1 MKKILYTTPHTL
13 AVSNLKNSCSSYRLP
28 FIKTLSL
35 VSVAAFLSS
44 ASPVFACDLWGNVA
58 QYFGGGTNIRKSIA
72 PTYII
77 NGKIY
82 RDVGS
87 ALYGLE
93 NYVAETRYDKFVKQ
107 DASGL
112 ITIGADVGGNRITI
126 ANSSHGLRT
135 LTGVA
140 DGWVSPI
147 SYDAVNGSQ
156 LFSQGIST
164 AISFGGGAGYDRKGN
179 WIAPTFTVKV
189 FDKNGNGTEK
199 DYKNVADAFT
209 GVSSSFTNLD
219 AKIENIKVASNSLVK
234 QDDTG
239 LISIGGEV
247 SGTKVSIAN
256 VDNAVRTLTGV
267 KAGSIT
273 AVSTDAINGSQL
285 YSMSNVVAGYFG
297 GGAGY
302 KDGNWSAPT
311 FTVKVFDK
319 NGNGTEKDY
328 KNVADAFTGV
338 SSSFTNLDKKIENI
352 VIDATGNSLVKQD
365 DTGLISIGGEV
376 SGTKVSIA
384 NVDNAVRTLSGVK
397 AGSITAAST
406 DAINGSQLYSMSN
419 VVAGYFGGGAGYKDG
434 NLSAPTF
441 TVKVFDKNGN
451 GTEKDY
457 KNVADAFTGVS
468 SSYTNLDKKIENIVI
483 DGTGDNLVKQDD
495 TGLITIGGEVS
506 GTKVSVANV
515 DNAVRTLS
523 GVKAGS
529 ITAAST
535 DAINGSQLYS
545 MSNVVAGY
553 FGGGAGYKDGNWSAP
568 TFTVKV
574 FDKNGNGTEKDYKNV
589 ADAFTGVSSSF
600 TYLDK
605 KIENIV
611 IDGTG
616 DNLVKQDDTGLI
628 TIGGK
633 VSGARVNIAN
643 VDNVAR
649 TLAGVKAGSITAT
662 STDAINGSQFYAMS
676 NVVAGYFSD
685 NAGYDKDGNWN
696 APTFTVKVFDKNGSG
711 TEKNYKNVGD
721 ALSGVSSSFTNLN
734 QKIESV
740 TGDSFVKQ
748 NSAGLITIGGDK
760 GGNRIDIANSV
771 NFPRVLSGV
780 KGGAFT
786 ATSTEAVN
794 GGQIYLMTQAFASYF
809 GGGAGYDKAGKWS
822 APTFTVKAFD
832 KDGNETEK
840 NYTNVADAFSG
851 VNSALAGL
859 NHQVVEIKSKP
870 GIEEKN
876 KPSQTDSSDIIS
888 EGFPFMRSLPS
899 ASGNVKVPTTITV
912 APKSPLKQVSFMSSE
927 GESRRLFDIAAGE
940 ISETSTDAI
949 TGSQLYSIN
958 NQIATYFGGGSGY
971 KGGNWSAPTFTV
983 KAFDKDGHEIDKEYT
998 NVADAFA
1005 GVNSALAGLNHQVVD
1020 IKNGLG
1026 VGETESKSLDGDPSD
1041 IFSEGFPFMRS
1052 ARFLRSLPL
1061 AIDEEES
1068 AIDEADNSTTVT
1080 VAPSE
1085 ILEKSTYEVTD
1096 SQLQAVDRKVDGVI
1110 GRVTEVEKKVNV
1122 AVSYDTD
1129 KEGKKTNSIT
1139 LKGVDDS
1146 EPVLITN
1153 VQDGK
1158 IEHGS
1163 KDAVNGGQLY
1173 DHTAEQ
1179 MKITLESAKEYT
1191 KEQVDNGVNEAKSY
1205 TDMKFD
1211 ALSYDITNVR
1221 KEARQAA
1228 AIGLAVSNLRYFDD
1242 PGSVSVSFGGGFWR
1256 GQSAFAIGAGYT
1268 SEDGKIRSNL
1278 SATSAGGQWGV
1289 GGGITLKLK

>member
-1 MKKILYTTPHTL
+1 MKKIYTTPHTL

-35 VSVAAFLSS
+35 VSVAVFLSN

-93 NYVAETRYDKFVKQ
+93 NYVAETRYDKLVKQ
-107 DASGL
+107 DSSGL

-189 FDKNGNGTEK
+189 FDKNGNGAEK

-219 AKIENIKVASNSLVK
+219 AKIENIKVAS
-234 QDDTG
+234 
-239 LISIGGEV
+239 
-247 SGTKVSIAN
+247 
-256 VDNAVRTLTGV
+256 
-267 KAGSIT
+267 
-273 AVSTDAINGSQL
+273 
-285 YSMSNVVAGYFG
+285 
-297 GGAGY
+297 
-302 KDGNWSAPT
+302 
-311 FTVKVFDK
+311 
-319 NGNGTEKDY
+319 
-328 KNVADAFTGV
+328 
-338 SSSFTNLDKKIENI
+338 
-352 VIDATGNSLVKQD
+352 NSLVKQD

-434 NLSAPTF
+434 N
-441 TVKVFDKNGN
+441 
-451 GTEKDY
+451 
-457 KNVADAFTGVS
+457 
-468 SSYTNLDKKIENIVI
+468 
-483 DGTGDNLVKQDD
+483 
-495 TGLITIGGEVS
+495 
-506 GTKVSVANV
+506 
-515 DNAVRTLS
+515 
-523 GVKAGS
+523 
-529 ITAAST
+529 
-535 DAINGSQLYS
+535 
-545 MSNVVAGY
+545 
-553 FGGGAGYKDGNWSAP
+553 WSAP

-574 FDKNGNGTEKDYKNV
+574 FDKDGNGAEKKYTNV
-589 ADAFTGVSSSF
+589 ADAFTGVSGSF
-600 TYLDK
+600 TNLDK

-611 IDGTG
+611 INGTG
-616 DNLVKQDDTGLI
+616 DDLVKQDDAGLI

-633 VSGARVNIAN
+633 VRGVQVNIAN

-676 NVVAGYFSD
+676 NVVASYFSD

-760 GGNRIDIANSV
+760 GGDRIDIANGI
-771 NFPRVLSGV
+771 NFPRVISGV

-794 GGQIYLMTQAFASYF
+794 GGQIYLMAQTFASYF
-809 GGGAGYDKAGKWS
+809 GGGAGYKDGKWS
-822 APTFTVKAFD
+822 HPTFTVKAFD
-832 KDGNETEK
+832 KDGNATEK

-851 VNSALAGL
+851 VNSAFTSL
-859 NHQVVEIKSKP
+859 NEEIVKIKNKP
-870 GIEEKN
+870 GIEEREHIHQDGDLN
-876 KPSQTDSSDIIS
+876 DIIS

-899 ASGNVKVPTTITV
+899 ALGNVKVPTTITV

-983 KAFDKDGHEIDKEYT
+983 KAFDKNGKETEKKYT

-1005 GVNSALAGLNHQVVD
+1005 GVNSALAGLNERVM
-1020 IKNGLG
+1020 NGI
-1026 VGETESKSLDGDPSD
+1026 GETEGKPQNGDPSD
-1041 IFSEGFPFMRS
+1041 VISKGFPFMRS

-1096 SQLQAVDRKVDGVI
+1096 NQFSQMSNRVTGVEKKVDSFTD
-1110 GRVTEVEKKVNV
+1110 RVTEVENKVNV

-1129 KEGKKTNSIT
+1129 DSGKKINSIT

-1153 VQDGK
+1153 VKDGK

-1179 MKITLESAKEYT
+1179 MKITLESAKKYT
-1191 KEQVDNGVNEAKSY
+1191 DDQVNNGVNEAKSY

>member
-1 MKKILYTTPHTL
+1 MKKIYTTPHTL

-35 VSVAAFLSS
+35 VSVAVFLSN

-93 NYVAETRYDKFVKQ
+93 NYVAETRYDKLVKQ
-107 DASGL
+107 DSSGL

-189 FDKNGNGTEK
+189 FDKNGNGAEK

-219 AKIENIKVASNSLVK
+219 AKIENIKVAS
-234 QDDTG
+234 
-239 LISIGGEV
+239 
-247 SGTKVSIAN
+247 
-256 VDNAVRTLTGV
+256 
-267 KAGSIT
+267 
-273 AVSTDAINGSQL
+273 
-285 YSMSNVVAGYFG
+285 
-297 GGAGY
+297 
-302 KDGNWSAPT
+302 
-311 FTVKVFDK
+311 
-319 NGNGTEKDY
+319 
-328 KNVADAFTGV
+328 
-338 SSSFTNLDKKIENI
+338 
-352 VIDATGNSLVKQD
+352 NSLVKQD

-434 NLSAPTF
+434 NWSAPTF
-441 TVKVFDKNGN
+441 TVKVFDKDGN
-451 GTEKDY
+451 GAEKKY
-457 KNVADAFTGVS
+457 TNVADAFTGVNS
-468 SSYTNLDKKIENIVI
+468 SFTNLDKKIENIVI
-483 DGTGDNLVKQDD
+483 DATGNSLVKQDD
-495 TGLITIGGEVS
+495 AGLISIGGEVS
-506 GTKVSVANV
+506 GTKVSIANV

-574 FDKNGNGTEKDYKNV
+574 FDKDGNGAEKKYTNV
-589 ADAFTGVSSSF
+589 ADAFTGVSGSF
-600 TYLDK
+600 TNLDK

-611 IDGTG
+611 INGTG
-616 DNLVKQDDTGLI
+616 DDLVKQDDAGLI

-633 VSGARVNIAN
+633 VRGVQVNIAN

-676 NVVAGYFSD
+676 NVVASYFSD

-760 GGNRIDIANSV
+760 GGDRIDIANGI
-771 NFPRVLSGV
+771 NFPRVISGV

-794 GGQIYLMTQAFASYF
+794 GGQIYLMAQTFASYF
-809 GGGAGYDKAGKWS
+809 GGGAGYKDGKWS
-822 APTFTVKAFD
+822 HPTFTVKAFD
-832 KDGNETEK
+832 KDGNATEK

-851 VNSALAGL
+851 VNSAFTSL
-859 NHQVVEIKSKP
+859 NEEIVKIKNKP
-870 GIEEKN
+870 GIEEREHIHQDGDLN
-876 KPSQTDSSDIIS
+876 DIIS

-899 ASGNVKVPTTITV
+899 ALGNVKVPTTITV

-983 KAFDKDGHEIDKEYT
+983 KAFDKNGKETEKKYT

-1005 GVNSALAGLNHQVVD
+1005 GVNSALAGLNERVM
-1020 IKNGLG
+1020 NGI
-1026 VGETESKSLDGDPSD
+1026 GETEGKPQNGDPSD
-1041 IFSEGFPFMRS
+1041 VISKGFPFMRS

-1096 SQLQAVDRKVDGVI
+1096 NQFSQMSNRVTGVEKKVDSVTD
-1110 GRVTEVEKKVNV
+1110 RVTEVENKVNV

-1129 KEGKKTNSIT
+1129 DSGKKINSIT

-1153 VQDGK
+1153 VKDGK

-1173 DHTAEQ
+1173 DHTDEQ
-1179 MKITLESAKEYT
+1179 MKITLESAKKYT
-1191 KEQVDNGVNEAKSY
+1191 KDQVDNGVNEAKSY

>member
-1 MKKILYTTPHTL
+1 MKKIYTTPHTL
-13 AVSNLKNSCSSYRLP
+13 AVSNLKNSCSSYQLP

-35 VSVAAFLSS
+35 VSVAVFLSN

-93 NYVAETRYDKFVKQ
+93 NYVAETRYDKLVKQ

-189 FDKNGNGTEK
+189 FDKNGNGAEK

-219 AKIENIKVASNSLVK
+219 AKIENIKVAS
-234 QDDTG
+234 
-239 LISIGGEV
+239 
-247 SGTKVSIAN
+247 
-256 VDNAVRTLTGV
+256 
-267 KAGSIT
+267 
-273 AVSTDAINGSQL
+273 
-285 YSMSNVVAGYFG
+285 
-297 GGAGY
+297 
-302 KDGNWSAPT
+302 
-311 FTVKVFDK
+311 
-319 NGNGTEKDY
+319 
-328 KNVADAFTGV
+328 
-338 SSSFTNLDKKIENI
+338 
-352 VIDATGNSLVKQD
+352 NSLVKQD

-434 NLSAPTF
+434 N
-441 TVKVFDKNGN
+441 
-451 GTEKDY
+451 
-457 KNVADAFTGVS
+457 
-468 SSYTNLDKKIENIVI
+468 
-483 DGTGDNLVKQDD
+483 
-495 TGLITIGGEVS
+495 
-506 GTKVSVANV
+506 
-515 DNAVRTLS
+515 
-523 GVKAGS
+523 
-529 ITAAST
+529 
-535 DAINGSQLYS
+535 
-545 MSNVVAGY
+545 
-553 FGGGAGYKDGNWSAP
+553 WSAP

-574 FDKNGNGTEKDYKNV
+574 FDKDGNGAEKKYTNV
-589 ADAFTGVSSSF
+589 ADAFTGVSGSF
-600 TYLDK
+600 TNLDK

-611 IDGTG
+611 INGTG
-616 DNLVKQDDTGLI
+616 DDLVKQDDAGLI

-633 VSGARVNIAN
+633 VRGVQVNIAN

-676 NVVAGYFSD
+676 NVVASYFSD

-748 NSAGLITIGGDK
+748 NSVGLITIGGDK
-760 GGNRIDIANSV
+760 GGNRIDIANSI
-771 NFPRVLSGV
+771 NAPRVISGV

-794 GGQIYLMTQAFASYF
+794 GGQIYLMAQTFASYF
-809 GGGAGYDKAGKWS
+809 GGGAGYKDGKWS
-822 APTFTVKAFD
+822 HPTFTVKAFD
-832 KDGNETEK
+832 KDGNATEK

-851 VNSALAGL
+851 VNSAFTSL
-859 NHQVVEIKSKP
+859 NEEIVKIKNKP
-870 GIEEKN
+870 GIEEKERPHQDGDLN
-876 KPSQTDSSDIIS
+876 DIIS

-899 ASGNVKVPTTITV
+899 ALGNVKVPTTITV

-983 KAFDKDGHEIDKEYT
+983 KAFDKDGNEIDKEYT

-1020 IKNGLG
+1020 MKNGLG
-1026 VGETESKSLDGDPSD
+1026 IGETEGKPQNGDPSD
-1041 IFSEGFPFMRS
+1041 VISKGFPFMRS

-1096 SQLQAVDRKVDGVI
+1096 NQFSQMSNRVTGVEKKVDSVTD
-1110 GRVTEVEKKVNV
+1110 RVTEVENKVNV

-1129 KEGKKTNSIT
+1129 DSGKKISSIT

-1153 VQDGK
+1153 VKDGK

-1179 MKITLESAKEYT
+1179 MKITLESAKKYT
-1191 KEQVDNGVNEAKSY
+1191 DDQVNNGVNEAKSY

>member
-1 MKKILYTTPHTL
+1 M
-13 AVSNLKNSCSSYRLP
+13 
-28 FIKTLSL
+28 
-35 VSVAAFLSS
+35 
-44 ASPVFACDLWGNVA
+44 
-58 QYFGGGTNIRKSIA
+58 
-72 PTYII
+72 
-77 NGKIY
+77 
-82 RDVGS
+82 
-87 ALYGLE
+87 
-93 NYVAETRYDKFVKQ
+93 
-107 DASGL
+107 
-112 ITIGADVGGNRITI
+112 
-126 ANSSHGLRT
+126 
-135 LTGVA
+135 
-140 DGWVSPI
+140 
-147 SYDAVNGSQ
+147 
-156 LFSQGIST
+156 
-164 AISFGGGAGYDRKGN
+164 
-179 WIAPTFTVKV
+179 
-189 FDKNGNGTEK
+189 
-199 DYKNVADAFT
+199 
-209 GVSSSFTNLD
+209 
-219 AKIENIKVASNSLVK
+219 ASNSLVK

-247 SGTKVSIAN
+247 SGTKVSI
-256 VDNAVRTLTGV
+256 
-267 KAGSIT
+267 
-273 AVSTDAINGSQL
+273 
-285 YSMSNVVAGYFG
+285 
-297 GGAGY
+297 
-302 KDGNWSAPT
+302 
-311 FTVKVFDK
+311 
-319 NGNGTEKDY
+319 
-328 KNVADAFTGV
+328 
-338 SSSFTNLDKKIENI
+338 
-352 VIDATGNSLVKQD
+352 
-365 DTGLISIGGEV
+365 
-376 SGTKVSIA
+376 
-384 NVDNAVRTLSGVK
+384 
-397 AGSITAAST
+397 
-406 DAINGSQLYSMSN
+406 
-419 VVAGYFGGGAGYKDG
+419 
-434 NLSAPTF
+434 
-441 TVKVFDKNGN
+441 
-451 GTEKDY
+451 
-457 KNVADAFTGVS
+457 
-468 SSYTNLDKKIENIVI
+468 
-483 DGTGDNLVKQDD
+483 
-495 TGLITIGGEVS
+495 
-506 GTKVSVANV
+506 ANV

-600 TYLDK
+600 TNLDK

-628 TIGGK
+628 SIGGK

-676 NVVAGYFSD
+676 NVAASYFSD

-711 TEKNYKNVGD
+711 TEKNYKNVGE

-748 NSAGLITIGGDK
+748 NSVGLITIGGDK
-760 GGNRIDIANSV
+760 GGDRIDIANGI

-794 GGQIYLMTQAFASYF
+794 GGQIYFMAQAFAHYF

-822 APTFTVKAFD
+822 DPTFTVKAFD
-832 KDGNETEK
+832 KNGNETEK

-851 VNSALAGL
+851 VNSAFTSL
-859 NHQVVEIKSKP
+859 NEEIVKIKDSVGIIEKSYTP
-870 GIEEKN
+870 QDN
-876 KPSQTDSSDIIS
+876 SSDII
-888 EGFPFMRSLPS
+888 
-899 ASGNVKVPTTITV
+899 
-912 APKSPLKQVSFMSSE
+912 
-927 GESRRLFDIAAGE
+927 
-940 ISETSTDAI
+940 
-949 TGSQLYSIN
+949 
-958 NQIATYFGGGSGY
+958 
-971 KGGNWSAPTFTV
+971 
-983 KAFDKDGHEIDKEYT
+983 
-998 NVADAFA
+998 
-1005 GVNSALAGLNHQVVD
+1005 
-1020 IKNGLG
+1020 
-1026 VGETESKSLDGDPSD
+1026 
-1041 IFSEGFPFMRS
+1041 SEGFPFMRS

-1096 SQLQAVDRKVDGVI
+1096 YQFSQMNNKVTEVEKNVTDVT
-1110 GRVTEVEKKVNV
+1110 GRVTEVENKVNV

-1129 KEGKKTNSIT
+1129 DSGKKINSIT

-1153 VQDGK
+1153 VQGGK

-1191 KEQVDNGVNEAKSY
+1191 KEQVDNGVNAAKSY

>member
-1 MKKILYTTPHTL
+1 MKKIYTTPHTL

-35 VSVAAFLSS
+35 VSVAVFLSN
-44 ASPVFACDLWGNVA
+44 ASPASACDLWGNVE

-87 ALYGLE
+87 ALYGLQS
-93 NYVAETRYDKFVKQ
+93 YVADTRYDKLVKQ
-107 DASGL
+107 DTSGL

-189 FDKNGNGTEK
+189 FDKNGNGATK

-219 AKIENIKVASNSLVK
+219 EKIENIKAASNSLVK

-239 LISIGGEV
+239 LITIGGKV
-247 SGTKVSIAN
+247 SGTRVSIAN
-256 VDNAVRTLTGV
+256 
-267 KAGSIT
+267 I
-273 AVSTDAINGSQL
+273 
-285 YSMSNVVAGYFG
+285 
-297 GGAGY
+297 
-302 KDGNWSAPT
+302 
-311 FTVKVFDK
+311 
-319 NGNGTEKDY
+319 
-328 KNVADAFTGV
+328 
-338 SSSFTNLDKKIENI
+338 
-352 VIDATGNSLVKQD
+352 
-365 DTGLISIGGEV
+365 
-376 SGTKVSIA
+376 
-384 NVDNAVRTLSGVK
+384 
-397 AGSITAAST
+397 
-406 DAINGSQLYSMSN
+406 
-419 VVAGYFGGGAGYKDG
+419 
-434 NLSAPTF
+434 
-441 TVKVFDKNGN
+441 
-451 GTEKDY
+451 
-457 KNVADAFTGVS
+457 
-468 SSYTNLDKKIENIVI
+468 
-483 DGTGDNLVKQDD
+483 
-495 TGLITIGGEVS
+495 
-506 GTKVSVANV
+506 

-574 FDKNGNGTEKDYKNV
+574 FDKDGNGTEKDYKNV

-600 TYLDK
+600 TNLDK

-611 IDGTG
+611 INGTG
-616 DNLVKQDDTGLI
+616 DDLVKQDDTGLI

-633 VSGARVNIAN
+633 VRGVKVNIAN

-649 TLAGVKAGSITAT
+649 TLAGVNAGSITAT

-676 NVVAGYFSD
+676 NVVASYFSD

-748 NSAGLITIGGDK
+748 NSAGLITIGGSK
-760 GGNRIDIANSV
+760 GGNRIDIANGV
-771 NFPRVLSGV
+771 NAPRVLSGV

-809 GGGAGYDKAGKWS
+809 GGGAGYDKEGKWS

-851 VNSALAGL
+851 VNSAFTSL
-859 NHQVVEIKSKP
+859 NEEIVKIKNKP
-870 GIEEKN
+870 GIEEREHIHQDGDLN
-876 KPSQTDSSDIIS
+876 DIIS

-899 ASGNVKVPTTITV
+899 ASGNVKVPTTLTV
-912 APKSPLKQVSFMSSE
+912 APKSPLKQVSFMNSK

-949 TGSQLYSIN
+949 TGSQLYLIN

-983 KAFDKDGHEIDKEYT
+983 KDFDKNGKETEKNYT

-1005 GVNSALAGLNHQVVD
+1005 GVNSALAGLNERVM
-1020 IKNGLG
+1020 NGI
-1026 VGETESKSLDGDPSD
+1026 GETEVGPLDGGLNN
-1041 IFSEGFPFMRS
+1041 ISEGFPFMRS
-1052 ARFLRSLPL
+1052 ARLLRSLPL
-1061 AIDEEES
+1061 AIDEEEN

-1085 ILEKSTYEVTD
+1085 TLEQSTYEVSD
-1096 SQLQAVDRKVDGVI
+1096 GQFSQLRNSVEKLEGRLNGVKD
-1110 GRVTEVEKKVNV
+1110 RVTTVEKKVDV

-1129 KEGKKTNSIT
+1129 DSGKKINSIT

-1146 EPVLITN
+1146 DPVLITN
-1153 VQDGK
+1153 VKDGEIK
-1158 IEHGS
+1158 AGS

-1173 DHTAEQ
+1173 EYTDVQ
-1179 MKITLESAKEYT
+1179 MKATLENAKTYT
-1191 KEQVDNGVNEAKSY
+1191 DDQVNNGVNEAKSY

>member
-1 MKKILYTTPHTL
+1 MKKIYTTPHTL

-35 VSVAAFLSS
+35 VSVAVFLSN

-93 NYVAETRYDKFVKQ
+93 NYVAETRYDKLVKQ
-107 DASGL
+107 DSSGL

-189 FDKNGNGTEK
+189 FDKNGNGAEK

-219 AKIENIKVASNSLVK
+219 AKIENIKVAS
-234 QDDTG
+234 
-239 LISIGGEV
+239 
-247 SGTKVSIAN
+247 
-256 VDNAVRTLTGV
+256 
-267 KAGSIT
+267 
-273 AVSTDAINGSQL
+273 
-285 YSMSNVVAGYFG
+285 
-297 GGAGY
+297 
-302 KDGNWSAPT
+302 
-311 FTVKVFDK
+311 
-319 NGNGTEKDY
+319 
-328 KNVADAFTGV
+328 
-338 SSSFTNLDKKIENI
+338 
-352 VIDATGNSLVKQD
+352 NSLVKQD

-434 NLSAPTF
+434 N
-441 TVKVFDKNGN
+441 
-451 GTEKDY
+451 
-457 KNVADAFTGVS
+457 
-468 SSYTNLDKKIENIVI
+468 
-483 DGTGDNLVKQDD
+483 
-495 TGLITIGGEVS
+495 
-506 GTKVSVANV
+506 
-515 DNAVRTLS
+515 
-523 GVKAGS
+523 
-529 ITAAST
+529 
-535 DAINGSQLYS
+535 
-545 MSNVVAGY
+545 
-553 FGGGAGYKDGNWSAP
+553 WSAP

-574 FDKNGNGTEKDYKNV
+574 FDKDGNGAEKKYTNV
-589 ADAFTGVSSSF
+589 ADAFTGVSGSF
-600 TYLDK
+600 TNLDK

-611 IDGTG
+611 INGTG
-616 DNLVKQDDTGLI
+616 DDLVKQDDAGLI

-633 VSGARVNIAN
+633 VRGVQVNIAN

-676 NVVAGYFSD
+676 NVVASYFSD

-760 GGNRIDIANSV
+760 GGDRIDIANGI
-771 NFPRVLSGV
+771 NFPRVISGV

-794 GGQIYLMTQAFASYF
+794 GGQIYLMAQAFASYF
-809 GGGAGYDKAGKWS
+809 GGGAGYKDGKWS
-822 APTFTVKAFD
+822 PPTFTVKAFD
-832 KDGNETEK
+832 KDGNATEK

-851 VNSALAGL
+851 VNSAFTSL
-859 NHQVVEIKSKP
+859 NEEIVKIKNKP
-870 GIEEKN
+870 GIEEKEHTHQDGDLN
-876 KPSQTDSSDIIS
+876 DIIS

-899 ASGNVKVPTTITV
+899 ALGNVKVPTTITV

-983 KAFDKDGHEIDKEYT
+983 KAFDKNGKETEKNYT

-1005 GVNSALAGLNHQVVD
+1005 GVNSALAGLNERVM
-1020 IKNGLG
+1020 NGI
-1026 VGETESKSLDGDPSD
+1026 GETEGKPQNGDPSD
-1041 IFSEGFPFMRS
+1041 VISKGFPFMRS

-1096 SQLQAVDRKVDGVI
+1096 NQFSQMSNRVTGVEKKVDSVTD
-1110 GRVTEVEKKVNV
+1110 RVTEVENKVNV

-1129 KEGKKTNSIT
+1129 DSGKKISSIT

-1153 VQDGK
+1153 VKDGK

-1179 MKITLESAKEYT
+1179 MKITLESAKKYT
-1191 KEQVDNGVNEAKSY
+1191 DDQVNNGVNEAKSY

>member
-1 MKKILYTTPHTL
+1 
-13 AVSNLKNSCSSYRLP
+13 
-28 FIKTLSL
+28 
-35 VSVAAFLSS
+35 
-44 ASPVFACDLWGNVA
+44 
-58 QYFGGGTNIRKSIA
+58 
-72 PTYII
+72 
-77 NGKIY
+77 
-82 RDVGS
+82 
-87 ALYGLE
+87 
-93 NYVAETRYDKFVKQ
+93 
-107 DASGL
+107 
-112 ITIGADVGGNRITI
+112 
-126 ANSSHGLRT
+126 
-135 LTGVA
+135 
-140 DGWVSPI
+140 
-147 SYDAVNGSQ
+147 
-156 LFSQGIST
+156 
-164 AISFGGGAGYDRKGN
+164 
-179 WIAPTFTVKV
+179 
-189 FDKNGNGTEK
+189 
-199 DYKNVADAFT
+199 
-209 GVSSSFTNLD
+209 
-219 AKIENIKVASNSLVK
+219 
-234 QDDTG
+234 
-239 LISIGGEV
+239 
-247 SGTKVSIAN
+247 
-256 VDNAVRTLTGV
+256 
-267 KAGSIT
+267 
-273 AVSTDAINGSQL
+273 
-285 YSMSNVVAGYFG
+285 
-297 GGAGY
+297 
-302 KDGNWSAPT
+302 
-311 FTVKVFDK
+311 
-319 NGNGTEKDY
+319 
-328 KNVADAFTGV
+328 
-338 SSSFTNLDKKIENI
+338 
-352 VIDATGNSLVKQD
+352 
-365 DTGLISIGGEV
+365 
-376 SGTKVSIA
+376 
-384 NVDNAVRTLSGVK
+384 
-397 AGSITAAST
+397 
-406 DAINGSQLYSMSN
+406 
-419 VVAGYFGGGAGYKDG
+419 
-434 NLSAPTF
+434 
-441 TVKVFDKNGN
+441 
-451 GTEKDY
+451 
-457 KNVADAFTGVS
+457 
-468 SSYTNLDKKIENIVI
+468 
-483 DGTGDNLVKQDD
+483 
-495 TGLITIGGEVS
+495 
-506 GTKVSVANV
+506 
-515 DNAVRTLS
+515 
-523 GVKAGS
+523 
-529 ITAAST
+529 TAAST

-574 FDKNGNGTEKDYKNV
+574 FDKNGSGTEKDYKNV

-600 TYLDK
+600 TNLDK

-676 NVVAGYFSD
+676 NVVAGYLSD

-711 TEKNYKNVGD
+711 TEKNYQNVGD

-740 TGDSFVKQ
+740 TGDSFVRQ
-748 NSAGLITIGGDK
+748 NSVGLITIGGDK
-760 GGNRIDIANSV
+760 GGDRIDIANGI

-794 GGQIYLMTQAFASYF
+794 GGQIYFMAQAFAHYF

-822 APTFTVKAFD
+822 DPTFTVKAFD
-832 KDGNETEK
+832 KNGNETEK

-851 VNSALAGL
+851 VNSAFTSL
-859 NHQVVEIKSKP
+859 NEEIVKIKDSVGIIEKSYTP
-870 GIEEKN
+870 QDN
-876 KPSQTDSSDIIS
+876 SSDII
-888 EGFPFMRSLPS
+888 
-899 ASGNVKVPTTITV
+899 
-912 APKSPLKQVSFMSSE
+912 
-927 GESRRLFDIAAGE
+927 
-940 ISETSTDAI
+940 
-949 TGSQLYSIN
+949 
-958 NQIATYFGGGSGY
+958 
-971 KGGNWSAPTFTV
+971 
-983 KAFDKDGHEIDKEYT
+983 
-998 NVADAFA
+998 
-1005 GVNSALAGLNHQVVD
+1005 
-1020 IKNGLG
+1020 
-1026 VGETESKSLDGDPSD
+1026 
-1041 IFSEGFPFMRS
+1041 SEGFPFMRS

-1096 SQLQAVDRKVDGVI
+1096 YQFSQMNNKVTEVEKNVTDVTD
-1110 GRVTEVEKKVNV
+1110 RVTEVENKVNV

-1129 KEGKKTNSIT
+1129 DSGKKINSIT

-1153 VQDGK
+1153 VQGGK

-1191 KEQVDNGVNEAKSY
+1191 KEQVDNGVNAAKSY

>member
-1 MKKILYTTPHTL
+1 MKKIYTTPHTL

-35 VSVAAFLSS
+35 VSVAAFLSN
-44 ASPVFACDLWGNVA
+44 ASPVFACDLWGNVE

-87 ALYGLE
+87 ALYGLQS
-93 NYVAETRYDKFVKQ
+93 YVAETRYDKLVKQ

-140 DGWVSPI
+140 DGWVSPF
-147 SYDAVNGSQ
+147 SSDAVNGSQ

-179 WIAPTFTVKV
+179 WITPTFTVKV

-256 VDNAVRTLTGV
+256 VDNAVRTL
-267 KAGSIT
+267 
-273 AVSTDAINGSQL
+273 
-285 YSMSNVVAGYFG
+285 
-297 GGAGY
+297 
-302 KDGNWSAPT
+302 
-311 FTVKVFDK
+311 
-319 NGNGTEKDY
+319 
-328 KNVADAFTGV
+328 
-338 SSSFTNLDKKIENI
+338 
-352 VIDATGNSLVKQD
+352 
-365 DTGLISIGGEV
+365 
-376 SGTKVSIA
+376 
-384 NVDNAVRTLSGVK
+384 SGVK
-397 AGSITAAST
+397 AGSIAAAST
-406 DAINGSQLYSMSN
+406 DAINGSQLY
-419 VVAGYFGGGAGYKDG
+419 
-434 NLSAPTF
+434 
-441 TVKVFDKNGN
+441 
-451 GTEKDY
+451 
-457 KNVADAFTGVS
+457 
-468 SSYTNLDKKIENIVI
+468 
-483 DGTGDNLVKQDD
+483 
-495 TGLITIGGEVS
+495 
-506 GTKVSVANV
+506 
-515 DNAVRTLS
+515 
-523 GVKAGS
+523 
-529 ITAAST
+529 
-535 DAINGSQLYS
+535 
-545 MSNVVAGY
+545 
-553 FGGGAGYKDGNWSAP
+553 
-568 TFTVKV
+568 
-574 FDKNGNGTEKDYKNV
+574 
-589 ADAFTGVSSSF
+589 
-600 TYLDK
+600 
-605 KIENIV
+605 
-611 IDGTG
+611 
-616 DNLVKQDDTGLI
+616 
-628 TIGGK
+628 
-633 VSGARVNIAN
+633 
-643 VDNVAR
+643 
-649 TLAGVKAGSITAT
+649 
-662 STDAINGSQFYAMS
+662 AMS
-676 NVVAGYFSD
+676 NVVASYFSD

-748 NSAGLITIGGDK
+748 NSVGLITIGGDK
-760 GGNRIDIANSV
+760 GGNRIDIANSINV
-771 NFPRVLSGV
+771 PRVISGV

-794 GGQIYLMTQAFASYF
+794 GGQVYLMAQAFARYF
-809 GGGAGYDKAGKWS
+809 GGGAGYDKEGNWG

-851 VNSALAGL
+851 VNSAFKIL
-859 NHQVVEIKSKP
+859 NKEIVSIKS
-870 GIEEKN
+870 
-876 KPSQTDSSDIIS
+876 
-888 EGFPFMRSLPS
+888 
-899 ASGNVKVPTTITV
+899 
-912 APKSPLKQVSFMSSE
+912 
-927 GESRRLFDIAAGE
+927 
-940 ISETSTDAI
+940 
-949 TGSQLYSIN
+949 
-958 NQIATYFGGGSGY
+958 
-971 KGGNWSAPTFTV
+971 
-983 KAFDKDGHEIDKEYT
+983 
-998 NVADAFA
+998 
-1005 GVNSALAGLNHQVVD
+1005 
-1020 IKNGLG
+1020 GLG
-1026 VGETESKSLDGDPSD
+1026 IGETTDKPQNGDPSD
-1041 IFSEGFPFMRS
+1041 IISEGFPFMRS

-1085 ILEKSTYEVTD
+1085 ILEKSTYEVNE
-1096 SQLQAVDRKVDGVI
+1096 SQFQALSKDVKALSSKVKEVDD
-1110 GRVTEVEKKVNV
+1110 KVNV

-1129 KEGKKTNSIT
+1129 NEGKKINSIT

-1153 VQDGK
+1153 VKDGEIK
-1158 IEHGS
+1158 AGS

-1179 MKITLESAKEYT
+1179 MKITLDSAKKYT
-1191 KEQVDNGVNEAKSY
+1191 DDQVNNGVNAAKSY

>member
-179 WIAPTFTVKV
+179 WITPTFTVKV
-189 FDKNGNGTEK
+189 FDKNGNETEK

-256 VDNAVRTLTGV
+256 VDNAVRTLSGV

-273 AVSTDAINGSQL
+273 AMSTDAINGSQL

-319 NGNGTEKDY
+319 NGSGTEKDY

-352 VIDATGNSLVKQD
+352 VID
-365 DTGLISIGGEV
+365 
-376 SGTKVSIA
+376 
-384 NVDNAVRTLSGVK
+384 
-397 AGSITAAST
+397 
-406 DAINGSQLYSMSN
+406 
-419 VVAGYFGGGAGYKDG
+419 
-434 NLSAPTF
+434 
-441 TVKVFDKNGN
+441 
-451 GTEKDY
+451 
-457 KNVADAFTGVS
+457 
-468 SSYTNLDKKIENIVI
+468 
-483 DGTGDNLVKQDD
+483 GTGDNLVKQDD
-495 TGLITIGGEVS
+495 TGLIS
-506 GTKVSVANV
+506 
-515 DNAVRTLS
+515 
-523 GVKAGS
+523 
-529 ITAAST
+529 
-535 DAINGSQLYS
+535 
-545 MSNVVAGY
+545 
-553 FGGGAGYKDGNWSAP
+553 
-568 TFTVKV
+568 
-574 FDKNGNGTEKDYKNV
+574 
-589 ADAFTGVSSSF
+589 
-600 TYLDK
+600 
-605 KIENIV
+605 
-611 IDGTG
+611 
-616 DNLVKQDDTGLI
+616 
-628 TIGGK
+628 IGGK

-676 NVVAGYFSD
+676 NVAASYFSD

-711 TEKNYKNVGD
+711 TEKNYKNVGE

-740 TGDSFVKQ
+740 TGDSFVRQ
-748 NSAGLITIGGDK
+748 NSVGLITIGGDK
-760 GGNRIDIANSV
+760 GGDRIDIANGI

-794 GGQIYLMTQAFASYF
+794 GSQIYLMTQAFASYF

-822 APTFTVKAFD
+822 PPTFTVKAFD

-870 GIEEKN
+870 GIEERN

-983 KAFDKDGHEIDKEYT
+983 KAFDKDGNEIDKEYT

-1020 IKNGLG
+1020 MKNGLG
-1026 VGETESKSLDGDPSD
+1026 IGVTEDKPQDGDPSD
-1041 IFSEGFPFMRS
+1041 VISKGFPFMRS

-1096 SQLQAVDRKVDGVI
+1096 SQFQDMRNKVTDVT
-1110 GRVTEVEKKVNV
+1110 GRVTEVEKNVTDVTGRVTEVENKVNV

-1129 KEGKKTNSIT
+1129 DSGKKINSIT

-1153 VQDGK
+1153 VQGGK

-1191 KEQVDNGVNEAKSY
+1191 KEQVDNGVNAAKSY

>member
-1 MKKILYTTPHTL
+1 MKKIYTTPHTL

-35 VSVAAFLSS
+35 VSVAVFLSN

-93 NYVAETRYDKFVKQ
+93 NYVAETRYDKLVKQ

-189 FDKNGNGTEK
+189 FDKNGNGAEK

-219 AKIENIKVASNSLVK
+219 AKIENIKVAS
-234 QDDTG
+234 
-239 LISIGGEV
+239 
-247 SGTKVSIAN
+247 
-256 VDNAVRTLTGV
+256 
-267 KAGSIT
+267 
-273 AVSTDAINGSQL
+273 
-285 YSMSNVVAGYFG
+285 
-297 GGAGY
+297 
-302 KDGNWSAPT
+302 
-311 FTVKVFDK
+311 
-319 NGNGTEKDY
+319 
-328 KNVADAFTGV
+328 
-338 SSSFTNLDKKIENI
+338 
-352 VIDATGNSLVKQD
+352 NSLVKQD

-434 NLSAPTF
+434 N
-441 TVKVFDKNGN
+441 
-451 GTEKDY
+451 
-457 KNVADAFTGVS
+457 
-468 SSYTNLDKKIENIVI
+468 
-483 DGTGDNLVKQDD
+483 
-495 TGLITIGGEVS
+495 
-506 GTKVSVANV
+506 
-515 DNAVRTLS
+515 
-523 GVKAGS
+523 
-529 ITAAST
+529 
-535 DAINGSQLYS
+535 
-545 MSNVVAGY
+545 
-553 FGGGAGYKDGNWSAP
+553 WSAP

-574 FDKNGNGTEKDYKNV
+574 FDKDGNGAEKKYTNV
-589 ADAFTGVSSSF
+589 ADAFTGVSGSF
-600 TYLDK
+600 TNLDK

-611 IDGTG
+611 INGTG
-616 DNLVKQDDTGLI
+616 DDLVKQDDAGLI

-633 VSGARVNIAN
+633 VRGVQVNIAN

-676 NVVAGYFSD
+676 NVVASYFSD

-760 GGNRIDIANSV
+760 GGDRIDIANGI
-771 NFPRVLSGV
+771 NFPRVISGV

-794 GGQIYLMTQAFASYF
+794 GGQIYLMAQAFASYF
-809 GGGAGYDKAGKWS
+809 GGGAGYKDGKWS
-822 APTFTVKAFD
+822 PPTFTVKAFD
-832 KDGNETEK
+832 KDGNATEK

-851 VNSALAGL
+851 VNSAFTSL
-859 NHQVVEIKSKP
+859 NEEIVKIKNKP
-870 GIEEKN
+870 GIEEKERPHQDGDLN
-876 KPSQTDSSDIIS
+876 DIIS

-899 ASGNVKVPTTITV
+899 ALGNVKVPTTITV

-983 KAFDKDGHEIDKEYT
+983 KAFDKDGNEIDKEYT

-1020 IKNGLG
+1020 MKNGLG
-1026 VGETESKSLDGDPSD
+1026 IGETEGKPQNGDPSD
-1041 IFSEGFPFMRS
+1041 VISKGFPFMRS

-1096 SQLQAVDRKVDGVI
+1096 NQFSQMSNRVTGVEKKVDSVTD
-1110 GRVTEVEKKVNV
+1110 RVTEVENKVNV

-1129 KEGKKTNSIT
+1129 DSGKKISSIT

-1153 VQDGK
+1153 VKDGK

-1179 MKITLESAKEYT
+1179 MKITLESAKKYT
-1191 KEQVDNGVNEAKSY
+1191 DDQVNNGVNEAKSY

>member
-1 MKKILYTTPHTL
+1 MKKIYTTPHTL

-35 VSVAAFLSS
+35 VSVAVFLSN

-93 NYVAETRYDKFVKQ
+93 NYVAETRYDKLVKQ

-189 FDKNGNGTEK
+189 FDKNGNGAEK

-256 VDNAVRTLTGV
+256 VDNAVRTLSGV

-273 AVSTDAINGSQL
+273 AASTDAINGSQL

-319 NGNGTEKDY
+319 DGNGAEKKY
-328 KNVADAFTGV
+328 TNVADAFTGV
-338 SSSFTNLDKKIENI
+338 NSSFTNLDKKIENI

-434 NLSAPTF
+434 N
-441 TVKVFDKNGN
+441 
-451 GTEKDY
+451 
-457 KNVADAFTGVS
+457 
-468 SSYTNLDKKIENIVI
+468 
-483 DGTGDNLVKQDD
+483 
-495 TGLITIGGEVS
+495 
-506 GTKVSVANV
+506 
-515 DNAVRTLS
+515 
-523 GVKAGS
+523 
-529 ITAAST
+529 
-535 DAINGSQLYS
+535 
-545 MSNVVAGY
+545 
-553 FGGGAGYKDGNWSAP
+553 WSAP

-574 FDKNGNGTEKDYKNV
+574 FDKDGNGAEKKYTNV
-589 ADAFTGVSSSF
+589 ADAFTGVSGSF
-600 TYLDK
+600 TNLDK

-611 IDGTG
+611 INGTG
-616 DNLVKQDDTGLI
+616 DDLVKQDDAGLI

-633 VSGARVNIAN
+633 VRGVQVNIAN

-676 NVVAGYFSD
+676 NVVASYFSD

-760 GGNRIDIANSV
+760 GGDRIDIANGI
-771 NFPRVLSGV
+771 NFPRVISGV

-794 GGQIYLMTQAFASYF
+794 GGQIYLMAQAFASYF
-809 GGGAGYDKAGKWS
+809 GGGAGYKDGKWS
-822 APTFTVKAFD
+822 PPTFTVKAFD
-832 KDGNETEK
+832 KDGNATEK

-851 VNSALAGL
+851 VNSAFTSL
-859 NHQVVEIKSKP
+859 NEEIVKIKNKP
-870 GIEEKN
+870 GIEEKERPHQDGDLN
-876 KPSQTDSSDIIS
+876 DIIS

-899 ASGNVKVPTTITV
+899 ALGNVKVPTTITV

-983 KAFDKDGHEIDKEYT
+983 KAFDKDGNEIDKEYT

-1020 IKNGLG
+1020 MKNGLG
-1026 VGETESKSLDGDPSD
+1026 IGETEGKPQNGDPSD
-1041 IFSEGFPFMRS
+1041 VISKGFPFMRS

-1068 AIDEADNSTTVT
+1068 AIDEVDNSTTVT

-1096 SQLQAVDRKVDGVI
+1096 NQFSQMSNRVTGVEKKVDSVTD
-1110 GRVTEVEKKVNV
+1110 RVTEVENKVNV

-1129 KEGKKTNSIT
+1129 DSGKKISSIT

-1153 VQDGK
+1153 VKDGK

-1179 MKITLESAKEYT
+1179 MKITLESAKKYT
-1191 KEQVDNGVNEAKSY
+1191 DDQVNNGVNEAKSY

>member
-35 VSVAAFLSS
+35 VSVAAFLSN

-219 AKIENIKVASNSLVK
+219 
-234 QDDTG
+234 
-239 LISIGGEV
+239 
-247 SGTKVSIAN
+247 
-256 VDNAVRTLTGV
+256 
-267 KAGSIT
+267 
-273 AVSTDAINGSQL
+273 
-285 YSMSNVVAGYFG
+285 
-297 GGAGY
+297 
-302 KDGNWSAPT
+302 
-311 FTVKVFDK
+311 
-319 NGNGTEKDY
+319 
-328 KNVADAFTGV
+328 
-338 SSSFTNLDKKIENI
+338 
-352 VIDATGNSLVKQD
+352 
-365 DTGLISIGGEV
+365 
-376 SGTKVSIA
+376 
-384 NVDNAVRTLSGVK
+384 
-397 AGSITAAST
+397 
-406 DAINGSQLYSMSN
+406 
-419 VVAGYFGGGAGYKDG
+419 
-434 NLSAPTF
+434 
-441 TVKVFDKNGN
+441 
-451 GTEKDY
+451 
-457 KNVADAFTGVS
+457 
-468 SSYTNLDKKIENIVI
+468 
-483 DGTGDNLVKQDD
+483 
-495 TGLITIGGEVS
+495 
-506 GTKVSVANV
+506 
-515 DNAVRTLS
+515 
-523 GVKAGS
+523 
-529 ITAAST
+529 
-535 DAINGSQLYS
+535 
-545 MSNVVAGY
+545 
-553 FGGGAGYKDGNWSAP
+553 
-568 TFTVKV
+568 
-574 FDKNGNGTEKDYKNV
+574 
-589 ADAFTGVSSSF
+589 
-600 TYLDK
+600 K

-676 NVVAGYFSD
+676 NVVAGYLSD

-711 TEKNYKNVGD
+711 TEKNYQNVGD

-740 TGDSFVKQ
+740 TGDSFVRQ
-748 NSAGLITIGGDK
+748 NSVGLITIGGDK
-760 GGNRIDIANSV
+760 GGDRIDIANGI

-794 GGQIYLMTQAFASYF
+794 GGQIYFMAQAFAHYF

-822 APTFTVKAFD
+822 DPTFTVKAFD
-832 KDGNETEK
+832 KNGNETEK

-851 VNSALAGL
+851 VNSAFTSL
-859 NHQVVEIKSKP
+859 NEEIVKIKDSVGIIEKSYTP
-870 GIEEKN
+870 QDN
-876 KPSQTDSSDIIS
+876 SSDII
-888 EGFPFMRSLPS
+888 
-899 ASGNVKVPTTITV
+899 
-912 APKSPLKQVSFMSSE
+912 
-927 GESRRLFDIAAGE
+927 
-940 ISETSTDAI
+940 
-949 TGSQLYSIN
+949 
-958 NQIATYFGGGSGY
+958 
-971 KGGNWSAPTFTV
+971 
-983 KAFDKDGHEIDKEYT
+983 
-998 NVADAFA
+998 
-1005 GVNSALAGLNHQVVD
+1005 
-1020 IKNGLG
+1020 
-1026 VGETESKSLDGDPSD
+1026 
-1041 IFSEGFPFMRS
+1041 SEGFPFMRS

-1096 SQLQAVDRKVDGVI
+1096 YQFSQMNNKVTEVEKNVTNVTD
-1110 GRVTEVEKKVNV
+1110 RVTEVEKKVNV

-1129 KEGKKTNSIT
+1129 DSGKKINSIT

-1153 VQDGK
+1153 VQGGK

-1179 MKITLESAKEYT
+1179 MKITLESAKRYT
-1191 KEQVDNGVNEAKSY
+1191 KEQVDNGVNAAKSY

>member
-1 MKKILYTTPHTL
+1 MKKIYTTPHTL

-35 VSVAAFLSS
+35 VSVAVFLSN

-93 NYVAETRYDKFVKQ
+93 NYVAETRYDKLVKQ
-107 DASGL
+107 DSSGL

-189 FDKNGNGTEK
+189 FDKNGNGAEK

-219 AKIENIKVASNSLVK
+219 AKIENIKVAS
-234 QDDTG
+234 
-239 LISIGGEV
+239 
-247 SGTKVSIAN
+247 
-256 VDNAVRTLTGV
+256 
-267 KAGSIT
+267 
-273 AVSTDAINGSQL
+273 
-285 YSMSNVVAGYFG
+285 
-297 GGAGY
+297 
-302 KDGNWSAPT
+302 
-311 FTVKVFDK
+311 
-319 NGNGTEKDY
+319 
-328 KNVADAFTGV
+328 
-338 SSSFTNLDKKIENI
+338 
-352 VIDATGNSLVKQD
+352 NSLVKQD

-434 NLSAPTF
+434 N
-441 TVKVFDKNGN
+441 
-451 GTEKDY
+451 
-457 KNVADAFTGVS
+457 
-468 SSYTNLDKKIENIVI
+468 
-483 DGTGDNLVKQDD
+483 
-495 TGLITIGGEVS
+495 
-506 GTKVSVANV
+506 
-515 DNAVRTLS
+515 
-523 GVKAGS
+523 
-529 ITAAST
+529 
-535 DAINGSQLYS
+535 
-545 MSNVVAGY
+545 
-553 FGGGAGYKDGNWSAP
+553 WSAP

-574 FDKNGNGTEKDYKNV
+574 FDKDGNGAEKKYTNV
-589 ADAFTGVSSSF
+589 ADAFTGVNSSF
-600 TYLDK
+600 TNLDK

-611 IDGTG
+611 INGTG
-616 DNLVKQDDTGLI
+616 DDLVKQDDAGLI

-633 VSGARVNIAN
+633 VRGVQVNIAN

-676 NVVAGYFSD
+676 NVVASYFSD

-760 GGNRIDIANSV
+760 GGDRIDIANGI
-771 NFPRVLSGV
+771 NFPRVISGV

-794 GGQIYLMTQAFASYF
+794 GGQIYLMAQTFASYF
-809 GGGAGYDKAGKWS
+809 GGGAGYKDGKWS
-822 APTFTVKAFD
+822 HPTFTVKAFD
-832 KDGNETEK
+832 KDGNATEK

-851 VNSALAGL
+851 VNSAFTSL
-859 NHQVVEIKSKP
+859 NEEIVKIKNKP
-870 GIEEKN
+870 GIEEREHIHQDGDLN
-876 KPSQTDSSDIIS
+876 DIIS

-899 ASGNVKVPTTITV
+899 ALGNVKVPTTITV

-949 TGSQLYSIN
+949 TGSQLYLIN

-983 KAFDKDGHEIDKEYT
+983 KAFDKNGKETEKKYT

-1005 GVNSALAGLNHQVVD
+1005 GVNSALAGLNERVM
-1020 IKNGLG
+1020 NGI
-1026 VGETESKSLDGDPSD
+1026 GETEGKPQNGDPSD
-1041 IFSEGFPFMRS
+1041 VISKGFPFMRS

-1096 SQLQAVDRKVDGVI
+1096 NQFSQMSNRVTGVEKKVDSVTD
-1110 GRVTEVEKKVNV
+1110 RVTEVENKVNV

-1129 KEGKKTNSIT
+1129 DSGKKINSIT

-1153 VQDGK
+1153 VKDGK

-1179 MKITLESAKEYT
+1179 MKITLESAKKYT
-1191 KEQVDNGVNEAKSY
+1191 DDQVNNGVNEAKSY

>member
-35 VSVAAFLSS
+35 VSVAAFLSN
-44 ASPVFACDLWGNVA
+44 ASPVFACDLWGNVE

-77 NGKIY
+77 RGKIY
-82 RDVGS
+82 RDVAS
-87 ALYGLE
+87 ALYGLQ
-93 NYVAETRYDKFVKQ
+93 NYVAESTYDKFVKQ

-140 DGWVSPI
+140 DGWVSPV

-189 FDKNGNGTEK
+189 FDKNGDGAEK
-199 DYKNVADAFT
+199 DYTSVADAFT

-239 LISIGGEV
+239 LISIGGKV

-319 NGNGTEKDY
+319 NGSGTEKDY
-328 KNVADAFTGV
+328 TSVADAFTGV
-338 SSSFTNLDKKIENI
+338 SSSFTN
-352 VIDATGNSLVKQD
+352 
-365 DTGLISIGGEV
+365 
-376 SGTKVSIA
+376 
-384 NVDNAVRTLSGVK
+384 
-397 AGSITAAST
+397 
-406 DAINGSQLYSMSN
+406 
-419 VVAGYFGGGAGYKDG
+419 
-434 NLSAPTF
+434 
-441 TVKVFDKNGN
+441 
-451 GTEKDY
+451 
-457 KNVADAFTGVS
+457 
-468 SSYTNLDKKIENIVI
+468 
-483 DGTGDNLVKQDD
+483 
-495 TGLITIGGEVS
+495 
-506 GTKVSVANV
+506 
-515 DNAVRTLS
+515 
-523 GVKAGS
+523 
-529 ITAAST
+529 
-535 DAINGSQLYS
+535 
-545 MSNVVAGY
+545 
-553 FGGGAGYKDGNWSAP
+553 
-568 TFTVKV
+568 
-574 FDKNGNGTEKDYKNV
+574 
-589 ADAFTGVSSSF
+589 
-600 TYLDK
+600 LDK

-676 NVVAGYFSD
+676 NVVAGYLSD

-711 TEKNYKNVGD
+711 TEKNYQNVGD

-740 TGDSFVKQ
+740 TGDSFVRQ
-748 NSAGLITIGGDK
+748 NSVGLITIGGDK
-760 GGNRIDIANSV
+760 GGDRIDIANGI

-794 GGQIYLMTQAFASYF
+794 GGQIYFMAQAFAHYF

-822 APTFTVKAFD
+822 DPTFTVKAFD
-832 KDGNETEK
+832 KNGNETEK

-851 VNSALAGL
+851 VNSAFTSL
-859 NHQVVEIKSKP
+859 NEEIVKIKDSVGIIEKSYTP
-870 GIEEKN
+870 QDN
-876 KPSQTDSSDIIS
+876 SSDII
-888 EGFPFMRSLPS
+888 
-899 ASGNVKVPTTITV
+899 
-912 APKSPLKQVSFMSSE
+912 
-927 GESRRLFDIAAGE
+927 
-940 ISETSTDAI
+940 
-949 TGSQLYSIN
+949 
-958 NQIATYFGGGSGY
+958 
-971 KGGNWSAPTFTV
+971 
-983 KAFDKDGHEIDKEYT
+983 
-998 NVADAFA
+998 
-1005 GVNSALAGLNHQVVD
+1005 
-1020 IKNGLG
+1020 
-1026 VGETESKSLDGDPSD
+1026 
-1041 IFSEGFPFMRS
+1041 SEGFPFMRS

-1096 SQLQAVDRKVDGVI
+1096 YQFSQMNNKVTEVEKNVTDVTD
-1110 GRVTEVEKKVNV
+1110 RVTEVENKVNV

-1129 KEGKKTNSIT
+1129 DSGKKINSIT

-1153 VQDGK
+1153 VQGGK

-1191 KEQVDNGVNEAKSY
+1191 KEQVDNGVNAAKSY

>member
-1 MKKILYTTPHTL
+1 MKKIYTTPHTL
-13 AVSNLKNSCSSYRLP
+13 AVNNLKNSCSSYRLP

-35 VSVAAFLSS
+35 VSVAVFLSN
-44 ASPVFACDLWGNVA
+44 ASPASACDLWGNVE

-87 ALYGLE
+87 ALNGLQS
-93 NYVAETRYDKFVKQ
+93 YVAETRYDKLVKQ
-107 DASGL
+107 DTSGL
-112 ITIGADVGGNRITI
+112 ITIGANVGGNRINI

-189 FDKNGNGTEK
+189 FDKNGNGAEK
-199 DYKNVADAFT
+199 NYKNVADAFT
-209 GVSSSFTNLD
+209 GVSSSFINLD
-219 AKIENIKVASNSLVK
+219 EKIENIKAASNSLVK

-239 LISIGGEV
+239 LITIGGKV
-247 SGTKVSIAN
+247 SGTRVSIAN
-256 VDNAVRTLTGV
+256 IDNA
-267 KAGSIT
+267 A
-273 AVSTDAINGSQL
+273 
-285 YSMSNVVAGYFG
+285 
-297 GGAGY
+297 
-302 KDGNWSAPT
+302 
-311 FTVKVFDK
+311 
-319 NGNGTEKDY
+319 
-328 KNVADAFTGV
+328 
-338 SSSFTNLDKKIENI
+338 
-352 VIDATGNSLVKQD
+352 
-365 DTGLISIGGEV
+365 
-376 SGTKVSIA
+376 
-384 NVDNAVRTLSGVK
+384 RTLSGVN

-419 VVAGYFGGGAGYKDG
+419 VVAGYFGGGA
-434 NLSAPTF
+434 S
-441 TVKVFDKNGN
+441 
-451 GTEKDY
+451 
-457 KNVADAFTGVS
+457 
-468 SSYTNLDKKIENIVI
+468 
-483 DGTGDNLVKQDD
+483 
-495 TGLITIGGEVS
+495 
-506 GTKVSVANV
+506 
-515 DNAVRTLS
+515 
-523 GVKAGS
+523 
-529 ITAAST
+529 
-535 DAINGSQLYS
+535 
-545 MSNVVAGY
+545 
-553 FGGGAGYKDGNWSAP
+553 YKDGNWSAP

-574 FDKNGNGTEKDYKNV
+574 FDKDGNGAETHYKNV

-600 TYLDK
+600 TNLDK

-611 IDGTG
+611 IDATG
-616 DNLVKQDDTGLI
+616 DSLVKQDAAGLI

-633 VSGARVNIAN
+633 VSGAKVNIAN
-643 VDNVAR
+643 VDNMAR
-649 TLAGVKAGSITAT
+649 TLAGVKAGAITAT

-676 NVVAGYFSD
+676 NVVASYFSD

-711 TEKNYKNVGD
+711 TEKNYKNVGE

-740 TGDSFVKQ
+740 AGDSFVKQ

-832 KDGNETEK
+832 KKGN
-840 NYTNVADAFSG
+840 
-851 VNSALAGL
+851 
-859 NHQVVEIKSKP
+859 
-870 GIEEKN
+870 
-876 KPSQTDSSDIIS
+876 
-888 EGFPFMRSLPS
+888 
-899 ASGNVKVPTTITV
+899 
-912 APKSPLKQVSFMSSE
+912 
-927 GESRRLFDIAAGE
+927 
-940 ISETSTDAI
+940 
-949 TGSQLYSIN
+949 
-958 NQIATYFGGGSGY
+958 
-971 KGGNWSAPTFTV
+971 
-983 KAFDKDGHEIDKEYT
+983 EIDKEYT

-1005 GVNSALAGLNHQVVD
+1005 GVNSALAGLNERVM
-1020 IKNGLG
+1020 NGI
-1026 VGETESKSLDGDPSD
+1026 GETEDKPQNGDPSD
-1041 IFSEGFPFMRS
+1041 IISEGFPFMRS
-1052 ARFLRSLPL
+1052 ARLLRSLPL
-1061 AIDEEES
+1061 AIDEEEN

-1085 ILEKSTYEVTD
+1085 TLEKSTYEVTED
-1096 SQLQAVDRKVDGVI
+1096 QFQKMGYRVDVIKNRVDNI
-1110 GRVTEVEKKVNV
+1110 EKQVNV
-1122 AVSYDTD
+1122 AVSYDVD
-1129 KEGKKTNSIT
+1129 KDSGKKINSIT

-1146 EPVLITN
+1146 DPVLITN
-1153 VQDGK
+1153 VKDGK

-1179 MKITLESAKEYT
+1179 MKVTLESAKKYT
-1191 KEQVDNGVNEAKSY
+1191 DDQVNNGVNEAKSY
-1205 TDMKFD
+1205 TDVKFD

-1278 SATSAGGQWGV
+1278 SATSAGGKWGV

>member
-1 MKKILYTTPHTL
+1 MKKIYTTPHTL

-35 VSVAAFLSS
+35 VSVAVFLSN

-93 NYVAETRYDKFVKQ
+93 NYVAETRYDKLVKQ
-107 DASGL
+107 DSSGL

-189 FDKNGNGTEK
+189 FDKNGNGAEK

-219 AKIENIKVASNSLVK
+219 AKIENIKVAS
-234 QDDTG
+234 
-239 LISIGGEV
+239 
-247 SGTKVSIAN
+247 
-256 VDNAVRTLTGV
+256 
-267 KAGSIT
+267 
-273 AVSTDAINGSQL
+273 
-285 YSMSNVVAGYFG
+285 
-297 GGAGY
+297 
-302 KDGNWSAPT
+302 
-311 FTVKVFDK
+311 
-319 NGNGTEKDY
+319 
-328 KNVADAFTGV
+328 
-338 SSSFTNLDKKIENI
+338 
-352 VIDATGNSLVKQD
+352 NSLVKQD

-434 NLSAPTF
+434 N
-441 TVKVFDKNGN
+441 
-451 GTEKDY
+451 
-457 KNVADAFTGVS
+457 
-468 SSYTNLDKKIENIVI
+468 
-483 DGTGDNLVKQDD
+483 
-495 TGLITIGGEVS
+495 
-506 GTKVSVANV
+506 
-515 DNAVRTLS
+515 
-523 GVKAGS
+523 
-529 ITAAST
+529 
-535 DAINGSQLYS
+535 
-545 MSNVVAGY
+545 
-553 FGGGAGYKDGNWSAP
+553 WSAP

-574 FDKNGNGTEKDYKNV
+574 FDKDGNGAEKKYTNV
-589 ADAFTGVSSSF
+589 ADAFTGVSGSF
-600 TYLDK
+600 TNLDK

-611 IDGTG
+611 INGTG
-616 DNLVKQDDTGLI
+616 DDLVKQDDAGLI

-633 VSGARVNIAN
+633 VRGVQVNIAN

-676 NVVAGYFSD
+676 NVVASYFSD

-760 GGNRIDIANSV
+760 GGDRIDIANGI
-771 NFPRVLSGV
+771 NFPRVISGV

-794 GGQIYLMTQAFASYF
+794 GGQIYLMAQTFASYF
-809 GGGAGYDKAGKWS
+809 GGGAGYKDGKWS
-822 APTFTVKAFD
+822 HPTFTVKAFD
-832 KDGNETEK
+832 KDGNATEK

-851 VNSALAGL
+851 VNSAFTSL
-859 NHQVVEIKSKP
+859 NEEIVKIKNKP
-870 GIEEKN
+870 GIEEREHIHQDGDLN
-876 KPSQTDSSDIIS
+876 DIIS

-899 ASGNVKVPTTITV
+899 ALGNVKVPTTITV

-983 KAFDKDGHEIDKEYT
+983 KAFDKNGKETEKKYT

-1005 GVNSALAGLNHQVVD
+1005 GVNSALAGLNERVM
-1020 IKNGLG
+1020 NGI
-1026 VGETESKSLDGDPSD
+1026 GETEGKPQNGDPSD
-1041 IFSEGFPFMRS
+1041 VISKGFPFMRS

-1096 SQLQAVDRKVDGVI
+1096 NQFSQMSNRVTGVEKKVDSVTD
-1110 GRVTEVEKKVNV
+1110 RVTEVENKVNV

-1129 KEGKKTNSIT
+1129 DSGKKINSIT

-1153 VQDGK
+1153 VKDGK

-1179 MKITLESAKEYT
+1179 MKITLESAKKYT
-1191 KEQVDNGVNEAKSY
+1191 DDQVNNGVNEAKSY

>member
-1 MKKILYTTPHTL
+1 
-13 AVSNLKNSCSSYRLP
+13 
-28 FIKTLSL
+28 
-35 VSVAAFLSS
+35 
-44 ASPVFACDLWGNVA
+44 
-58 QYFGGGTNIRKSIA
+58 
-72 PTYII
+72 
-77 NGKIY
+77 
-82 RDVGS
+82 
-87 ALYGLE
+87 
-93 NYVAETRYDKFVKQ
+93 
-107 DASGL
+107 
-112 ITIGADVGGNRITI
+112 
-126 ANSSHGLRT
+126 
-135 LTGVA
+135 
-140 DGWVSPI
+140 
-147 SYDAVNGSQ
+147 
-156 LFSQGIST
+156 
-164 AISFGGGAGYDRKGN
+164 
-179 WIAPTFTVKV
+179 
-189 FDKNGNGTEK
+189 
-199 DYKNVADAFT
+199 
-209 GVSSSFTNLD
+209 
-219 AKIENIKVASNSLVK
+219 
-234 QDDTG
+234 
-239 LISIGGEV
+239 
-247 SGTKVSIAN
+247 
-256 VDNAVRTLTGV
+256 
-267 KAGSIT
+267 
-273 AVSTDAINGSQL
+273 
-285 YSMSNVVAGYFG
+285 
-297 GGAGY
+297 
-302 KDGNWSAPT
+302 
-311 FTVKVFDK
+311 
-319 NGNGTEKDY
+319 
-328 KNVADAFTGV
+328 
-338 SSSFTNLDKKIENI
+338 
-352 VIDATGNSLVKQD
+352 
-365 DTGLISIGGEV
+365 
-376 SGTKVSIA
+376 
-384 NVDNAVRTLSGVK
+384 
-397 AGSITAAST
+397 
-406 DAINGSQLYSMSN
+406 
-419 VVAGYFGGGAGYKDG
+419 
-434 NLSAPTF
+434 
-441 TVKVFDKNGN
+441 
-451 GTEKDY
+451 
-457 KNVADAFTGVS
+457 
-468 SSYTNLDKKIENIVI
+468 
-483 DGTGDNLVKQDD
+483 
-495 TGLITIGGEVS
+495 
-506 GTKVSVANV
+506 
-515 DNAVRTLS
+515 
-523 GVKAGS
+523 
-529 ITAAST
+529 
-535 DAINGSQLYS
+535 
-545 MSNVVAGY
+545 
-553 FGGGAGYKDGNWSAP
+553 
-568 TFTVKV
+568 
-574 FDKNGNGTEKDYKNV
+574 
-589 ADAFTGVSSSF
+589 
-600 TYLDK
+600 

-676 NVVAGYFSD
+676 NVVASYFSD

-711 TEKNYKNVGD
+711 TEKNYKNVGE

-809 GGGAGYDKAGKWS
+809 GGGAGYNKAGKWS
-822 APTFTVKAFD
+822 DPTFTVQAFD
-832 KDGNETEK
+832 KNGNETEK

-851 VNSALAGL
+851 VNSAFKIL
-859 NHQVVEIKSKP
+859 NKEI
-870 GIEEKN
+870 
-876 KPSQTDSSDIIS
+876 
-888 EGFPFMRSLPS
+888 
-899 ASGNVKVPTTITV
+899 
-912 APKSPLKQVSFMSSE
+912 VS
-927 GESRRLFDIAAGE
+927 
-940 ISETSTDAI
+940 
-949 TGSQLYSIN
+949 
-958 NQIATYFGGGSGY
+958 
-971 KGGNWSAPTFTV
+971 
-983 KAFDKDGHEIDKEYT
+983 
-998 NVADAFA
+998 
-1005 GVNSALAGLNHQVVD
+1005 

-1026 VGETESKSLDGDPSD
+1026 IGETEGKSLDGDPSD
-1041 IFSEGFPFMRS
+1041 IISEGFPFMRS

-1068 AIDEADNSTTVT
+1068 TIDEADNSTTVT

-1096 SQLQAVDRKVDGVI
+1096 YQFSQMSNRVTDVTGRVDKVES
-1110 GRVTEVEKKVNV
+1110 RVTEVENKVNV

-1129 KEGKKTNSIT
+1129 DSGKKINSIT

-1191 KEQVDNGVNEAKSY
+1191 KEQVDNGVNAAKSY

>member
-35 VSVAAFLSS
+35 VSVAAFLSN
-44 ASPVFACDLWGNVA
+44 ASPVFACDLWGNVE

-77 NGKIY
+77 RGKIY

-93 NYVAETRYDKFVKQ
+93 NYVAESTYDKFVKQ

-179 WIAPTFTVKV
+179 WITPTFTVKV
-189 FDKNGNGTEK
+189 FDKNGDGAEK

-239 LISIGGEV
+239 LISIGGKV

-319 NGNGTEKDY
+319 NGNGAEKDY
-328 KNVADAFTGV
+328 TSVADAFTGV
-338 SSSFTNLDKKIENI
+338 SSSFTN
-352 VIDATGNSLVKQD
+352 
-365 DTGLISIGGEV
+365 
-376 SGTKVSIA
+376 
-384 NVDNAVRTLSGVK
+384 
-397 AGSITAAST
+397 
-406 DAINGSQLYSMSN
+406 
-419 VVAGYFGGGAGYKDG
+419 
-434 NLSAPTF
+434 
-441 TVKVFDKNGN
+441 
-451 GTEKDY
+451 
-457 KNVADAFTGVS
+457 
-468 SSYTNLDKKIENIVI
+468 
-483 DGTGDNLVKQDD
+483 
-495 TGLITIGGEVS
+495 
-506 GTKVSVANV
+506 
-515 DNAVRTLS
+515 
-523 GVKAGS
+523 
-529 ITAAST
+529 
-535 DAINGSQLYS
+535 
-545 MSNVVAGY
+545 
-553 FGGGAGYKDGNWSAP
+553 
-568 TFTVKV
+568 
-574 FDKNGNGTEKDYKNV
+574 
-589 ADAFTGVSSSF
+589 
-600 TYLDK
+600 LDK

-676 NVVAGYFSD
+676 NVVAGYLSD

-711 TEKNYKNVGD
+711 TEKNYQNVGD

-740 TGDSFVKQ
+740 TGDSFVRQ
-748 NSAGLITIGGDK
+748 NSVGLITIGGDK

-794 GGQIYLMTQAFASYF
+794 GGQIYFMTQAFASYF

-822 APTFTVKAFD
+822 DPTFTVKAFD

-851 VNSALAGL
+851 VNSAFKIL
-859 NHQVVEIKSKP
+859 NKEI
-870 GIEEKN
+870 
-876 KPSQTDSSDIIS
+876 
-888 EGFPFMRSLPS
+888 
-899 ASGNVKVPTTITV
+899 
-912 APKSPLKQVSFMSSE
+912 VS
-927 GESRRLFDIAAGE
+927 
-940 ISETSTDAI
+940 
-949 TGSQLYSIN
+949 
-958 NQIATYFGGGSGY
+958 
-971 KGGNWSAPTFTV
+971 
-983 KAFDKDGHEIDKEYT
+983 
-998 NVADAFA
+998 
-1005 GVNSALAGLNHQVVD
+1005 

-1068 AIDEADNSTTVT
+1068 TIDEADNSTTVT

-1096 SQLQAVDRKVDGVI
+1096 SQFSQMSSRVTEVEKNVTDVT
-1110 GRVTEVEKKVNV
+1110 GRVTEVENKVNV

-1129 KEGKKTNSIT
+1129 DSGKKINSIT

-1153 VQDGK
+1153 VQGGK

-1191 KEQVDNGVNEAKSY
+1191 KEQVDNGVNAAKSY

>member
-1 MKKILYTTPHTL
+1 MKKIYTTPHTL
-13 AVSNLKNSCSSYRLP
+13 AVSNLKNSCSSYQLP

-35 VSVAAFLSS
+35 VSVAVFLSN

-93 NYVAETRYDKFVKQ
+93 NYVAETRYDKLVKQ

-189 FDKNGNGTEK
+189 FDKNGNGAEK

-219 AKIENIKVASNSLVK
+219 AKIENIKVAS
-234 QDDTG
+234 
-239 LISIGGEV
+239 
-247 SGTKVSIAN
+247 
-256 VDNAVRTLTGV
+256 
-267 KAGSIT
+267 
-273 AVSTDAINGSQL
+273 
-285 YSMSNVVAGYFG
+285 
-297 GGAGY
+297 
-302 KDGNWSAPT
+302 
-311 FTVKVFDK
+311 
-319 NGNGTEKDY
+319 
-328 KNVADAFTGV
+328 
-338 SSSFTNLDKKIENI
+338 
-352 VIDATGNSLVKQD
+352 NSLVKQD

-434 NLSAPTF
+434 N
-441 TVKVFDKNGN
+441 
-451 GTEKDY
+451 
-457 KNVADAFTGVS
+457 
-468 SSYTNLDKKIENIVI
+468 
-483 DGTGDNLVKQDD
+483 
-495 TGLITIGGEVS
+495 
-506 GTKVSVANV
+506 
-515 DNAVRTLS
+515 
-523 GVKAGS
+523 
-529 ITAAST
+529 
-535 DAINGSQLYS
+535 
-545 MSNVVAGY
+545 
-553 FGGGAGYKDGNWSAP
+553 WSAP

-574 FDKNGNGTEKDYKNV
+574 FDKDGNGAEKKYTNV
-589 ADAFTGVSSSF
+589 ADAFTGVSGSF
-600 TYLDK
+600 TNLDK

-611 IDGTG
+611 INGTG
-616 DNLVKQDDTGLI
+616 DDLVKQDDAGLI

-633 VSGARVNIAN
+633 VRGVQVNIAN

-676 NVVAGYFSD
+676 NVVASYFSD

-760 GGNRIDIANSV
+760 GGDRIDIANGI
-771 NFPRVLSGV
+771 NFPRVISGV

-794 GGQIYLMTQAFASYF
+794 GGQIYLMAQTFASYF
-809 GGGAGYDKAGKWS
+809 GGGAGYKDGKWS
-822 APTFTVKAFD
+822 HPTFTVKAFD
-832 KDGNETEK
+832 KDGNATEK

-851 VNSALAGL
+851 VNSAFTSL
-859 NHQVVEIKSKP
+859 NEEIVKIKNKP
-870 GIEEKN
+870 GIEEREHIHQDGDLN
-876 KPSQTDSSDIIS
+876 DIIS

-899 ASGNVKVPTTITV
+899 ALGNVKVPTTITV

-983 KAFDKDGHEIDKEYT
+983 KAFDKNGKETEKKYT

-1005 GVNSALAGLNHQVVD
+1005 GVNSALAGLNERVM
-1020 IKNGLG
+1020 NGI
-1026 VGETESKSLDGDPSD
+1026 GETEGKPQNGDPSD
-1041 IFSEGFPFMRS
+1041 VISKGFPFMRS

-1096 SQLQAVDRKVDGVI
+1096 NQFSQMSNRVTGVEKKVDSVTD
-1110 GRVTEVEKKVNV
+1110 RVTEVENKVNV

-1129 KEGKKTNSIT
+1129 DSGKKINSIT

-1153 VQDGK
+1153 VKDGK

-1179 MKITLESAKEYT
+1179 MKITLESAKKYT
-1191 KEQVDNGVNEAKSY
+1191 DDQVNNGVNEAKSY